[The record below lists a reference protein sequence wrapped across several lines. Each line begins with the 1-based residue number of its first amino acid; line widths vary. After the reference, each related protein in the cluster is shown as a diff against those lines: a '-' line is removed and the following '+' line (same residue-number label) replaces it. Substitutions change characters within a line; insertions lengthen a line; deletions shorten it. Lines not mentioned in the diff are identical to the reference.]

1 MCHNFQD
8 YGQQA
13 SINTEVLLVLSVSSG
28 ETPVITSGFLIENLS
43 NQLDFNRLMIIRAF
57 IIILGNFE
65 GLWMLP

>member
-28 ETPVITSGFLIENLS
+28 ETPVITSGVLIENLS

-57 IIILGNFE
+57 NIILGNFE

>member
-57 IIILGNFE
+57 NTILGNFE